1 MTKRTKE
8 PDLAVPTLH
17 LLAASPDGF
26 MTTSRLIRALEAL
39 LGPEGEDAEILA
51 NRADTKFSQIVRN
64 MVSHRHSAGNIVFD
78 GYADYDEARR
88 GLTITQKGRDHLGKT
103 Y

>member
-1 MTKRTKE
+1 MAKRTTE
-8 PDLAVPTLH
+8 PDLLIPTLH

-39 LGPEGEDAEILA
+39 LGPEGEDAVILA
-51 NRADTKFSQIVRN
+51 NRSDTKFSQIVRN

-78 GYADYDEARR
+78 GYAEYDEVRH
-88 GLTITQKGRDHLGKT
+88 GLKITQKGRDHLGKT
-103 Y
+103 P